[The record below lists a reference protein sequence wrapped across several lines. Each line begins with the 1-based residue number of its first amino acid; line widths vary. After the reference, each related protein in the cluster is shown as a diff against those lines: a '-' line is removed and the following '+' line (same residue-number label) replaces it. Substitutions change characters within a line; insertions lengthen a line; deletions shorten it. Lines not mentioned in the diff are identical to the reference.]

1 MHACPT
7 CGSDAAGSGGV
18 YLLRDVRDDEA
29 ENLRA
34 QARENPGLRD
44 QIKAVRERLS
54 VEDAAVDGVSRL
66 LKQTV
71 ETIIAALED
80 DVRGSAIRRVI
91 LTASLADLERLL
103 GDQLSEA
110 QRAMVRGMADL
121 LATNQA
127 LAAATAQVPLGTLG
141 VRSSSIDILTS
152 TKDIE
157 DFWRGKVV
165 MPAASIIRESFASA
179 AAGETLNTAIART
192 ADRLDRSTARAVTEV
207 RTNLASFDRLA
218 AEQSAVLVGLDI
230 RVYLGPLDSLTRPFC
245 RALINRAYTMDQV
258 AALDNGQTGPGLWGG
273 GGYNC
278 RHRWVSV
285 REGMLERMGI
295 PRGTDESIAAANK
308 AGAGPPRR
316 PNSRGAI

>member
-1 MHACPT
+1 MVHACPT
-7 CGSDAAGSGGV
+7 CGHDGAGPGGV
-18 YLLRDVRDDEA
+18 HLFRDVREDEA

-34 QARENPGLRD
+34 QAKENPGLRD
-44 QIKAVRERLS
+44 QIRAVRERLAVEDGSVDS
-54 VEDAAVDGVSRL
+54 VE
-66 LKQTV
+66 
-71 ETIIAALED
+71 AALRKAFADIVEALKD
-80 DVRGSAIRRVI
+80 ESNSAIKRVI

-121 LATNQA
+121 LATNQE
-127 LAAATAQVPLGTLG
+127 LAAATAQIPLGTLG
-141 VRSSSIDILTS
+141 LRSSSIDILVS

-165 MPAASIIRESFASA
+165 MPAASIIRESFVSA

-192 ADRLDRSTARAVTEV
+192 ADQLDRSTARAVTEV

-245 RALINRAYTMDQV
+245 RALINRAYTIDQV
-258 AALDNGQTGPGLWGG
+258 AELDNGQTGPGLWGG

-285 REGMLERMGI
+285 RESALERMGI
-295 PRGTDESIAAANK
+295 PRGTHESIAAANK

>member
-1 MHACPT
+1 MVHACPT
-7 CGSDAAGSGGV
+7 CGHDAAGAGGV
-18 YLLRDVRDDEA
+18 HLLRDVRDDEA
-29 ENLRA
+29 ENLRV

-44 QIKAVRERLS
+44 QIRAVRQRLAIEDGSVDS
-54 VEDAAVDGVSRL
+54 VE
-66 LKQTV
+66 
-71 ETIIAALED
+71 AALRKAFADIVEALRD
-80 DVRGSAIRRVI
+80 ESSSAVKRVI

-121 LATNQA
+121 LATNQE
-127 LAAATAQVPLGTLG
+127 LAAATAQVPAGTLG
-141 VRSSSIDILTS
+141 LRSSSLDLLVS

-157 DFWRGKVV
+157 DFWRGKVI
-165 MPAASIIRESFASA
+165 MPAASIIKESFVSA
-179 AAGETLNTAIART
+179 ASGETLNTAIART
-192 ADRLDRSTARAVTEV
+192 QDQLDTSVARAVTAV

-245 RALINRAYTMDQV
+245 RALINRAYTIDQV
-258 AALDNGQTGPGLWGG
+258 AELDNGQTGPGLWGG

-285 REGMLERMGI
+285 REPMLERMGI
-295 PRGTDESIAAANK
+295 KRGSDADIERANL
-308 AGAGPPRR
+308 AGAR
-316 PNSRGAI
+316 